1 MRDLLIIFIILLVLL
16 ILIST
21 LGGSL
26 NLPSNTIQAF
36 TQPMPTRQEAMQ
48 FARPIPRSVPAP
60 ARAPMQEAN
69 HNALKIEPFDASTQ
83 YASI

>member
-48 FARPIPRSVPAP
+48 FARPFPRSVPAP
-60 ARAPMQEAN
+60 VQEAN